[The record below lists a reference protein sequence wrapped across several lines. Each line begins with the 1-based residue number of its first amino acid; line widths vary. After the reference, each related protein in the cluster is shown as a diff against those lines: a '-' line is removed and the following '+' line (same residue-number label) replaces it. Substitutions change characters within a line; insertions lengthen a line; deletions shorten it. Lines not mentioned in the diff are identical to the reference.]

1 MFKKCYNDGHISIL
15 RPCVGAADGRC
26 FLYKFFVSGGF
37 HTFLQ
42 VLIRWVLYG
51 MVYPSMG
58 SG

>member
-15 RPCVGAADGRC
+15 KPCVGAAYYRC

-42 VLIRWVLYG
+42 VLIRSVLYG
-51 MVYPSMG
+51 MVCPSMG